1 MSSAA
6 ACVMESAA
14 ALEATLTA
22 LDSALRLRLS
32 ERPQDSPASLPRLL
46 RIAPSSPAQPSSP
59 THAPATAPDHT
70 ARSSLHDAE
79 LARLETELQEECAR
93 SARVELQ
100 LQELLRERERERAD
114 VFAER
119 ERSAALETQLE
130 LATDEL
136 QQLEQAGWLASE
148 LEARAR
154 ELLPAIEAAA
164 RMAATLRTAAEASP
178 GRGGAAPSREASA
191 LSPPSSPAVVQAA
204 PSSGARAGT
213 PKVWSPLR
221 RVREDER

>member
-1 MSSAA
+1 
-6 ACVMESAA
+6 MESAA

-46 RIAPSSPAQPSSP
+46 RIATSSPAQPSSP
-59 THAPATAPDHT
+59 THAPTAAPDH
-70 ARSSLHDAE
+70 AVRSSSHDAE

-93 SARVELQ
+93 SARVEQQ
-100 LQELLRERERERAD
+100 LQELLRERECERAD

-178 GRGGAAPSREASA
+178 GRGGAAPSREAAST

-204 PSSGARAGT
+204 PPSAARAGT